1 MSSDKSLT
9 VPRIASGFP
18 EYLPEEQ
25 IEFNRLRDIIR
36 GVYEKYGFAPIETP
50 DLELK
55 EVLLAKGGG
64 ETDKEVYELT
74 RGKNDF
80 CLRFD
85 HTVPLARYV
94 AQRQNDLV
102 FPFRRYVIG
111 KSHRA
116 ERPQAGRFREFYQ
129 CDIDTIGAEGAAY
142 DAEIPAVI
150 NEVFE
155 RFDLGEF
162 VIRVNDRRILNGFFA
177 GIDISDET
185 KRAAVMRVVDKVEKL
200 SGDEFVAALRE
211 TGVDERQIARID
223 NFVRLELEGDV
234 LEQLRDFGGFFD
246 AVEEYRAGVESL
258 AEVISLAKMMGVPE
272 RRIKADLKIARGL
285 DYYTGTVY
293 ETNLVKYPELGSVCG
308 GGRYDDLASNYTKR
322 RLPGVGISI
331 GLSRLFYGLNE
342 LGLLDFSRKSLAE
355 AAVVSVSG
363 EDVGYALGVARE
375 LRAAGINALTLVADD
390 PIGSKMKFVDKMGV
404 KFAVI
409 AGESERLNEE
419 VSLKDMTTGE
429 TRGITVAGAVGIIK

>member
-36 GVYEKYGFAPIETP
+36 EVYEKYGFAPIETP

-64 ETDKEVYELT
+64 ETDKEVYEFT
-74 RGKNDF
+74 KGKNDF

-129 CDIDTIGAEGAAY
+129 CDIDTIGAEGAVY
-142 DAEIPAVI
+142 DAECPAVI
-150 NEVFE
+150 NEIFE
-155 RFDLGEF
+155 RFGFGEF

-177 GIDISDET
+177 DLGVNDAEA
-185 KRAAVMRVVDKVEKL
+185 RVAVMRVVDKVEKL
-200 SGDEFVAALRE
+200 TESEFYAALAEAGLDEKQILRLIEFV
-211 TGVDERQIARID
+211 GID
-223 NFVRLELEGDV
+223 GDV
-234 LEQLRDFGGFFD
+234 LGRLKGLD
-246 AVEEYRAGVESL
+246 VKNEEFLTGVESL
-258 AEVISLAKMMGVPE
+258 TEVVALARMMGVPE

-293 ETNLVKYPELGSVCG
+293 EVNMVKYPELGSVCS
-308 GGRYDDLASNYTKR
+308 GGRYDDLASNYTTR

-342 LGLLDFSRKSLAE
+342 LGVLDFSKKSLADV
-355 AAVVSVSG
+355 AVASVSV
-363 EDVGYALGVARE
+363 EDVEYALGVAKE
-375 LRAAGINALTLVADD
+375 LRVAGLSVVTLAADE
-390 PIGSKMKFVDKMGV
+390 PIGKKIKFVDKMGV
-404 KFAVI
+404 QFAAI
-409 AGESERLNEE
+409 AGESERANQE
-419 VSLKDMTTGE
+419 VNLKDMRSGE
-429 TRGITVAGAVGIIK
+429 SFNFSVEEVVGKVAKKD